1 MTRKAFTIEEANA
14 QLPQL
19 EDALQC
25 LEVKKSAVRYHDQ
38 QLQILDAL
46 WGQAIAHSTNPDHAA
61 FCQHRQSIDELITD
75 IKRIVAAEILAAG
88 IRFPVGGLELGLLDF
103 PTTYQGR
110 WVLLCWQ
117 RGEPRVAYWHELD
130 AGYAGRQA
138 ITAEHVIAMGKE
150 DDPAAVDDSALDF

>member
-1 MTRKAFTIEEANA
+1 MTRKAFTVEEANA

-19 EDALQC
+19 EDAFQRI
-25 LEVKKSAVRYHDQ
+25 EVKKSAVRYHDQ

-46 WGQAIAHSTNPDHAA
+46 WGPAIARSTNPDHAA
-61 FCQHRQSIDELITD
+61 FYQHHQSINELGID
-75 IKRIVAAEILAAG
+75 IKRIVAAEFLAVG
-88 IRFPVGGLELGLLDF
+88 VRFPGGGLSRGLLDF

-138 ITAEHVIAMGKE
+138 ITAEHVIAMGRE
-150 DDPAAVDDSALDF
+150 DDPAAMDDSALNF